1 LASVPSGFLIR
12 SLGHATERVPGLRRI
27 PVVRL
32 LAIGEVGMIARDHV
46 LRLTPDE
53 RRRVLG
59 LIRTARGHRGN
70 LSPAERDELADL
82 VAKLEPRLLAG
93 EAIHRLSPVP
103 VPRRLAYGRS
113 GRRARRSSA

>member
-1 LASVPSGFLIR
+1 MPSAFVTR
-12 SLGHATERVPGLRRI
+12 SLGHATGRIPGLRRI

-53 RRRVLG
+53 RRRLLA
-59 LIRTARGHRGN
+59 LITSARGRRN
-70 LSPAERDELADL
+70 KLSPAERDELADL
-82 VAKLEPRLLAG
+82 VTKLEPRLLAG

-103 VPRRLAYGRS
+103 VPKRLAYGRN
-113 GRRARRSSA
+113 GRRGRRTVR